1 MAATQNFQDRYYP
14 EPSFTGDSTALRVIP
29 QNLEAESSVLAAL
42 MLSAETVE
50 EIVGRLSSKDF
61 YLPANRLI
69 FEAIV
74 ELSQQGIPVDQISV
88 ADRLAARGDLD
99 TIGGRPYL
107 LDLANNTLSMV
118 NWSHHVDIV
127 KRTSVLRDL
136 IGASTKITELAFNTP
151 DDLSQVVEDSERLL
165 FQVTNQR
172 IESNFK
178 SLEELLLKAY
188 TDIEAIAAQGEHL
201 IGVPTGFIDVDK
213 RLAGLRG
220 GNLVIL
226 AARPA
231 VGKTSFALN
240 MAIQAAKTGVSVA
253 FFSLEMS
260 SAELAQRVLCSEA
273 MVPLHNVRTGQ
284 LKPTDWSKLIDASQR
299 LANLD
304 FWVDDTPGT
313 SVLEIRAKARRQLH
327 NKEKGLVIVD
337 YLQLMNPQGRS
348 RSENRNVEVGEMS
361 RGLKILAK
369 DLDMPVIALSQLS
382 RAVESRADKRPML
395 SDLRESGSIEQD
407 ADIVM
412 FLDRSTSQDEASR
425 DNRPDLG
432 IANLII
438 AKNRAGATADVP
450 LTFLGECT
458 KFTDFSSQTPL

>member
-1 MAATQNFQDRYYP
+1 MIDQNNYAQPNFQEAAP
-14 EPSFTGDSTALRVIP
+14 ALRAMP
-29 QNLEAESSVLAAL
+29 SNLEAEASVLSAL
-42 MLSAETVE
+42 MLSPDAVE
-50 EIVGRLSSKDF
+50 EVISRLKPQDF
-61 YLPANRLI
+61 YRPANRKVY
-69 FEAIV
+69 EAIID
-74 ELSQQGIPVDQISV
+74 LSMRGKPIDALSV
-88 ADRLAARGDLD
+88 ADRLAAKSELSE
-99 TIGGRPYL
+99 IGGKAYL
-107 LDLANNTLSMV
+107 VDLSSNTLSMV
-118 NWSHHVDIV
+118 NWLHHVEII
-127 KRTSVLRDL
+127 KRNSVLRDL
-136 IGASTKITELAFNTP
+136 IGVSSKISEIALNAP
-151 DDLSQVVEDSERLL
+151 DDLDDVVEESERLL
-165 FQVTNQR
+165 LNVTNER
-172 IESNFK
+172 IESNFIRLD
-178 SLEELLLKAY
+178 SLLEQAY
-188 TDIEAIAAQGEHL
+188 HDMEALSSQGEGM

-240 MAIQAAKTGVSVA
+240 MAINAAKEGIAVA

-260 SAELAQRVLCSEA
+260 AAELAQRVLCAEA
-273 MVPLHNVRTGQ
+273 QVELHAVRTGN
-284 LKPTDWSKLIDASQR
+284 LKPIDWTRLIEASQR
-299 LANLD
+299 LASLD

-327 NKEKGLVIVD
+327 NKEKGIVFVD
-337 YLQLMNPQGRS
+337 YLQLMNPQGKF
-348 RSENRNVEVGEMS
+348 RSESRNVEVGEMS

-369 DLDMPVIALSQLS
+369 DLNMPVVALSQLS

-412 FLDRSTSQDEASR
+412 FLDRSTSAEEASR
-425 DNRPDLG
+425 DNRPDEG

-450 LTFLGECT
+450 LAFIGKYTQFQNLSADRG
-458 KFTDFSSQTPL
+458 

>member
-1 MAATQNFQDRYYP
+1 MADQSFYP
-14 EPSFTGDSTALRVIP
+14 GANNVDAASGLRVIP
-29 QNLEAESSVLAAL
+29 QNLEAEASVLAAL
-42 MLSAETVE
+42 ILTTDAVE
-50 EIVGRLSSKDF
+50 EIIPRLKPEDF
-61 YLPANRLI
+61 YRPANRKI
-69 FEAIV
+69 YEAIID
-74 ELSQQGIPVDQISV
+74 LSQRGTPIDQLSV
-88 ADRLAARGDLD
+88 AERLQARGELNE
-99 TIGGRPYL
+99 IGGRPYI
-107 LDLANNTLSMV
+107 LDLTNNTLSMV
-118 NWSHHVDIV
+118 NWSYHVEIV
-127 KRTSVLRDL
+127 KRCAVLREL
-136 IGASTKITELAFNTP
+136 IGVSNRIAELAFDSP
-151 DDLSQVVEDSERLL
+151 DELDGVVEESERLL
-165 FQVTNQR
+165 LNVTNER
-172 IESNFK
+172 IESNFV
-178 SLEELLLKAY
+178 SLEKLLEQAY
-188 TDIEAIAAQGEHL
+188 NDIEELSTQGNEL

-240 MAIQAAKTGVSVA
+240 LAINAAKAGVSVA

-260 SAELAQRVLCSEA
+260 AAELAQRVLCSEA
-273 MVPLHNVRTGQ
+273 NVNLHSVRTGN
-284 LKPTDWSKLIDASQR
+284 LKPADWTQLIDASQR
-299 LANLD
+299 LAKLD

-313 SVLEIRAKARRQLH
+313 NVLEIRAKARRQLH
-327 NKEKGLVIVD
+327 NKEKGLVIID

-382 RAVESRADKRPML
+382 RAVESRSDKRPML

-412 FLDRSTSQDEASR
+412 FLDRSLSEEEASR
-425 DNRPDLG
+425 DKRPDLNM
-432 IANLII
+432 ANLII

-450 LTFLGECT
+450 LVFLGQYT
-458 KFTDFSSQTPL
+458 KFTSAAVHEN